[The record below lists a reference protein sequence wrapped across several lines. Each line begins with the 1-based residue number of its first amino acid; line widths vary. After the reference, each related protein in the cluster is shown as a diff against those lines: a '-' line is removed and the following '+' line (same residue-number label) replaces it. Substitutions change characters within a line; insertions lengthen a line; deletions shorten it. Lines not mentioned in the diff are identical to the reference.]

1 MYYFFGFS
9 NNSFNLMLFFHFLL
23 YDPLFTRKDFIKF
36 RNFLFAAMLLSV
48 LLELVELSSYEIVHE
63 SVG

>member
-9 NNSFNLMLFFHFLL
+9 NNFFSLMLFFHFLF
-23 YDPLFTRKDFIKF
+23 YDPLFTRKDLIKF
-36 RNFLFAAMLLSV
+36 QNFLFAAMLLSV
-48 LLELVELSSYEIVHE
+48 LLELFELSSYEIVHD

>member
-9 NNSFNLMLFFHFLL
+9 NNFFNLTLFFDFLF
-23 YDPLFTRKDFIKF
+23 YDPLFTRRDLIKF
-36 RNFLFAAMLLSV
+36 QNFLFAVMLLSV